1 MVEMA
6 KMVNPDC
13 SQSFRD
19 LATLVLRGVSRSLFT
34 SWIVARPKPKDF
46 VMLTFRLFEVNS
58 YPVKH
63 IFQFQ
68 QKMALESKNE
78 VMLCKLFFTTFIGST
93 LIWFR

>member
-6 KMVNPDC
+6 KMVKPDR

-34 SWIVARPKPKDF
+34 
-46 VMLTFRLFEVNS
+46 NS